1 MYKYIIKRILMAIPL
16 FFAITAVVY
25 LLLSIAPGSALDI
38 IASSSKLTKVEL
50 EQLRASLGL
59 DRPIIVRYAIWLK
72 DFFQGDW
79 GISYSTS
86 QSVSY
91 MIGQRIGPSL
101 ILTCSGM
108 IIAVAIGI
116 PLGIIAGNKPYG
128 AADNIASVISYIGT
142 AIPSFFLSLIV
153 IYIFAVKCGWFPT
166 QGMYSANGDQTIGDL
181 LTHLILPALMVAI
194 QLVGSF
200 IKQTRNGM
208 MDVLNEEYVKTARA
222 KGISEARVIVKHA
235 FRNTLAPIITQVT
248 LSVPYLIGGAVGT
261 EQIFSWPGI
270 GSLMVTSIT
279 NRDYPVVMGITV
291 MIAITVLVANLISDL
306 IYAMLDPRITFS

>member
-16 FFAITAVVY
+16 FLAITAVVY
-25 LLLSIAPGSALDI
+25 LLLSIAPGSALDT

-50 EQLRASLGL
+50 EELKASLGL
-59 DRPIIVRYAIWLK
+59 DKPIIVRYALWLK

-79 GISYSTS
+79 GTSYSTN

-101 ILTCSGM
+101 ILTCSGLL
-108 IIAVAIGI
+108 IAVLVGI
-116 PLGIIAGNKPYG
+116 PLGIFAGNKPYG
-128 AADNIASVISYIGT
+128 VSDNIASVISYIGT
-142 AIPSFFLSLIV
+142 AIPSFFLSLTV

-166 QGMYSANGDQTIGDL
+166 QGMYTASGDQGIGDL
-181 LTHLILPALMVAI
+181 LKHLVLPALMVAI
-194 QLVGSF
+194 QLVGGF

-208 MDVLNEEYVKTARA
+208 MDVLNEEYVKTARS
-222 KGISEARVIVKHA
+222 KGISETSVIVKHA

-248 LSVPYLIGGAVGT
+248 LSVPYLIGGAVVT

-291 MIAITVLVANLISDL
+291 LVAITVLIANLVSDL
-306 IYAMLDPRITFS
+306 IYAALDPRISFS